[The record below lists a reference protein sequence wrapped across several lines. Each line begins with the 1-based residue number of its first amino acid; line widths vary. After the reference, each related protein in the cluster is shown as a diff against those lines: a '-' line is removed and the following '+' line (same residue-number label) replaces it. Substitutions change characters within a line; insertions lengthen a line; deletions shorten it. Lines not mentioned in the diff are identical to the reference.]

1 MKGSIPGTSRTGR
14 TIVFVLLGLV
24 LGGFLGEVLAVGSA
38 HLGEV
43 SGAGR
48 ENVVYL
54 LLSKFMAVDAG
65 FGLPPSTDF
74 VLDLFIVK
82 IRLGLAF
89 KLNIGCIPGLLL
101 SLYLEKWSR

>member
-1 MKGSIPGTSRTGR
+1 MKAILPGAPRIGR
-14 TIVFVLLGLV
+14 TVVFVLLGLI
-24 LGGFLGEVLAVGSA
+24 LGGFVGEILAVGSA
-38 HLGEV
+38 YLGEI

-54 LLSKFMAVDAG
+54 LLSRFGAVNAG

-74 VLDLFIVK
+74 VIDLFIIK
-82 IRLGLAF
+82 IKLGFAV
-89 KLNIGCIPGLLL
+89 KLNIGCIPGLIL

>member
-1 MKGSIPGTSRTGR
+1 VKATLPGAPQIGR
-14 TIVFVLLGLV
+14 TVIFVLLGLV
-24 LGGFLGEVLAVGSA
+24 LGGFVGQILAVGSA
-38 HLGEV
+38 HLGEI

-54 LLSKFMAVDAG
+54 LLSKFGAVDTG
-65 FGLPPSTDF
+65 FGLPPSTEF

-82 IRLGLAF
+82 IKLGLAF
-89 KLNIGCIPGLLL
+89 KFNIGCIPGLIL